1 MMELDRIY
9 NEDCLQGMRRMEA
22 ESVDLTV
29 TSPPYDNLRTYN
41 GYCFDFENIAKELY
55 RVTKQG
61 GVVVWVVGDATIDG
75 DETGTSFRQA
85 LYFKEVGFKLHDTM
99 IYEKLSVA
107 CYDPDCRR
115 YKQAFEYMFV
125 FSKGK
130 PTTFNPITDK
140 PVLKPGNVHDSPHGR
155 TKDGGRRWHRRPYEH
170 KDLQVRFNIWA
181 YGVGNNQTTK
191 DKIAFNHPATFPEK
205 MVADHINSW
214 SNEGDIVLDPFMG
227 SGTTAKVARALGR
240 HYIGFEISAE
250 YCDIIRQR
258 LEQTKTLFDL

>member
-1 MMELDRIY
+1 M
-9 NEDCLQGMRRMEA
+9 DCLEGMRQMEA

-29 TSPPYDNLRTYN
+29 TSPPYDGLRTYN
-41 GYCFDFENIAKELY
+41 GYCFDFENIARELY

-85 LYFKEVGFKLHDTM
+85 LFFKEIGFKLHDTM
-99 IYEKLSVA
+99 IYAKTSVTN
-107 CYDPDCRR
+107 YSPSMKR
-115 YKQAFEYMFV
+115 YKQSFEYMFV
-125 FSKGK
+125 LAKESPK
-130 PTTFNPITDK
+130 TFNPIQDK
-140 PVLKPGNVHDSPHGR
+140 PVLKQVKMHDGASGR
-155 TKDGGRRWHRRPYEH
+155 DKNGKLKKNDYYEVGEY
-170 KDLQVRFNIWA
+170 QVRFNVWPFN
-181 YGVGNNQTTK
+181 VGYNCTTH
-191 DKIAFNHPATFPEK
+191 DDIAFKHPAMFPE
-205 MVADHINSW
+205 ALARDHIRSW

-258 LEQTKTLFDL
+258 LEQTKSLFDL

>member
-1 MMELDRIY
+1 M
-9 NEDCLQGMRRMEA
+9 DCLEGMRQMEA

-41 GYCFDFENIAKELY
+41 GYCFDFENIARELY

-85 LYFKEVGFKLHDTM
+85 LFFKEIGFKLHDTM
-99 IYEKLSVA
+99 IYAKTSVTN
-107 CYDPDCRR
+107 YSPSMKR
-115 YKQAFEYMFV
+115 YKQSFEYMFV
-125 FSKGK
+125 LAKESPK
-130 PTTFNPITDK
+130 TFNPIQDK
-140 PVLKPGNVHDSPHGR
+140 PVLKQVKMHDGASGR
-155 TKDGGRRWHRRPYEH
+155 DKNGKLKKNDYYEVGEY
-170 KDLQVRFNIWA
+170 QVRFNVWPFN
-181 YGVGNNQTTK
+181 VGYNCTTH
-191 DKIAFNHPATFPEK
+191 DDIAFKHPAMFPE
-205 MVADHINSW
+205 ALARDHIRSW

-258 LEQTKTLFDL
+258 LEQTKSLFDL

>member
-1 MMELDRIY
+1 MMELDNIY
-9 NEDCLQGMRRMEA
+9 NMDCLEGMRQMES

-29 TSPPYDNLRTYN
+29 TSPPYDGLRTYN
-41 GYCFDFENIAKELY
+41 GYCFDFENIARELY

-85 LYFKEVGFKLHDTM
+85 LFFKEIGFKLHDTM
-99 IYEKLSVA
+99 IYAKTSVTN
-107 CYDPDCRR
+107 YSPSMKR
-115 YKQAFEYMFV
+115 YKQSFEYMFV
-125 FSKGK
+125 LAKESPK
-130 PTTFNPITDK
+130 TFNPIQDK
-140 PVLKPGNVHDSPHGR
+140 PVLKQVKMHDGASGR
-155 TKDGGRRWHRRPYEH
+155 DKNGKLKKNDYYEVGEY
-170 KDLQVRFNIWA
+170 QVRFNVWPFN
-181 YGVGNNQTTK
+181 VGYNCTTH
-191 DKIAFNHPATFPEK
+191 DDIAFKHPAMFPE
-205 MVADHINSW
+205 ALARDHIRSW

-258 LEQTKTLFDL
+258 LEQTKSLFDL